1 VELAR
6 TEAADS
12 WYIVDGMGE
21 VTVRRAVKADLAG
34 VTALLEDADALHREA
49 LPWLFREV
57 DGASLIGFLE
67 AFVSKDDHAMFLAA
81 APDGSLAGVVYM
93 FVREPSRAPIVEP
106 AVVAEI
112 SALVVAPAFRRR
124 RVGTHLVEA
133 ALRWAKDAGAART
146 ELSVFAFNE
155 PARAF
160 WESIGFQTLWRRL
173 VLQTG
178 SRS

>member
-1 VELAR
+1 M
-6 TEAADS
+6 
-12 WYIVDGMGE
+12 DGMGD
-21 VTVRRAVKADLAG
+21 VTVRRAVRADLAA
-34 VTALLEDADALHREA
+34 VTALLEDADALHRDA
-49 LPWLFREV
+49 LPWLFRQV
-57 DGASLIGFLE
+57 DEPLLLGFLE
-67 AFVSKDDHAMFLAA
+67 AFVSKADHAMFLAA
-81 APDGSLAGVVYM
+81 APDGSLAGVVYI

-112 SALVVAPAFRRR
+112 SALVVAPAFRRQ

-133 ALRWAKDAGAART
+133 ALRWAEDVGATRT
-146 ELSVFAFNE
+146 ELSVFEFNE

-160 WESIGFQTLWRRL
+160 WESLGFQTLYRRL